1 MFSVSERGFEVK
13 HDIDE
18 EKEKV
23 KSIV

>member
-13 HDIDE
+13 DDIDE